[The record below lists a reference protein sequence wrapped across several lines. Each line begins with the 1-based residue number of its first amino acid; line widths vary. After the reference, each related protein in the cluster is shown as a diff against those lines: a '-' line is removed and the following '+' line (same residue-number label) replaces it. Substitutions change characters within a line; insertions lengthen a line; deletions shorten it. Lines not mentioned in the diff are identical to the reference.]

1 MCVPWWGSFSQLGGR
16 VLVRSIFY
24 RGAGGGPGF
33 AFIFTVLFLSFF
45 LVEFPKSLDKTVPAC
60 TPGQALRARP
70 PGKRALRRKRTG
82 ACCVHVSTELAR
94 SPAALPSL
102 SPPFLPKNTASP
114 PIIPKFGKQKHN
126 TELVPICKVP
136 VGCMHGVMP
145 SMLLSSNGFNID
157 MRSSTGNW
165 IGSWE
170 RCRHQITRGRQERI
184 PIRQGLRKGA
194 EGDS

>member
-1 MCVPWWGSFSQLGGR
+1 MCVPSWCSFSRSLGR

-60 TPGQALRARP
+60 TPGQAFSSRASTWQEA
-70 PGKRALRRKRTG
+70 GKRALQRKRTG
-82 ACCVHVSTELAR
+82 ACVHVSTELAR

-114 PIIPKFGKQKHN
+114 PIIPKFGKQ
-126 TELVPICKVP
+126 TAVSI
-136 VGCMHGVMP
+136 
-145 SMLLSSNGFNID
+145 LS
-157 MRSSTGNW
+157 RSV
-165 IGSWE
+165 
-170 RCRHQITRGRQERI
+170 RY
-184 PIRQGLRKGA
+184 P
-194 EGDS
+194 